1 MRVINLN
8 SEVCFGQL
16 DEFSSE
22 DQELIRVAIEATDN
36 SYAKYS
42 NFKVGAAIRLSNGMI
57 IKGANQENAS
67 FPAGLC
73 AERTAIFAA
82 QAQYPD
88 LAITALAVAA
98 RNNTGILGKPVTPCG
113 ICRQVIQEIESRY
126 SVPVRILL
134 YGTEGVYA
142 IDGIDKLL
150 PLSFIGD
157 GL

>member
-1 MRVINLN
+1 MKEININ
-8 SEVCFGQL
+8 SKVYFGQL
-16 DEFSSE
+16 EELVKE
-22 DQELIRVAIEATDN
+22 DQELIGFAIEATDN

-42 NFKVGAAIRLSNGMI
+42 NFKVGAAIRLGNGMI

-88 LAITALAVAA
+88 MPVTTLAVAA
-98 RNNTGILGKPVTPCG
+98 RNSSGFLGKPVTPCG

-126 SVPVRILL
+126 RVPVRILL
-134 YGTEGVYA
+134 YGTEGVYV
-142 IDGIDKLL
+142 INGIEKLL

-157 GL
+157 EL

>member
-1 MRVINLN
+1 MKEINIE
-8 SEVCFGQL
+8 SKIYFGQL
-16 DEFSSE
+16 AEFSKE
-22 DQELIRVAIEATDN
+22 DQELIAYAIEALDN

-42 NFKVGAAIRLSNGMI
+42 NFNVGAAIRLSDGKI

-82 QAQYPD
+82 QAHYPD
-88 LAITALAVAA
+88 LSITALAVAA
-98 RNNTGILGKPVTPCG
+98 RNSSGILNKPITPCG

-126 SVPVRILL
+126 HNPVRILL
-134 YGTEGVYA
+134 YGKDGVYA
-142 IDGIDKLL
+142 VDGIDKLL

-157 GL
+157 DL